1 MNKTENKNINKK
13 KEEILKKTKKIVSI
27 EGWSSDIFL
36 KLQKQKIDKNDLF
49 YLFQNGYKDLLEYA
63 LQDINEK
70 LEHKLK
76 KINLINF
83 PINKRIKKIL
93 LLRFDILNEE
103 KKFYKKTF
111 NHLLLPTNNKIS
123 KKSLYNSVNIM
134 WYLAGDNSTDFNFY
148 TKRLILSGIYTNALF
163 IFFSKDIMYVE
174 QNLDKNLKRIS
185 KIPKIKE
192 RISFIKNNAPKF
204 FKSFLA

>member
-13 KEEILKKTKKIVSI
+13 KEDILKKTKKIVSI
-27 EGWSSDIFL
+27 EGWSPDIFL
-36 KLQKQKIDKNDLF
+36 KLQKQNIDKNDLF
-49 YLFQNGYKDLLEYA
+49 YFFQNRYKDLLEYA
-63 LQDINEK
+63 LRDINVK
-70 LEHKLK
+70 LENKLK

-93 LLRFDILNEE
+93 LLRFDILNEDKE
-103 KKFYKKTF
+103 FYKKTF

-163 IFFSKDIMYVE
+163 VFFSKDMKDVE
-174 QNLDKNLKRIS
+174 ENLDINLKRIS

-192 RISFIKNNAPKF
+192 KLSFIKDNAPKL

>member
-1 MNKTENKNINKK
+1 MNKTEKINKK
-13 KEEILKKTKKIVSI
+13 KEDILKKTKKIVSI

-36 KLQKQKIDKNDLF
+36 KLQKQNIDKNDLF
-49 YLFQNGYKDLLEYA
+49 YLFQNEYKDLLEYA
-63 LQDINEK
+63 LHNINEK
-70 LEHKLK
+70 LEDKLK

-93 LLRFDILNEE
+93 LLRFEILNEDKE
-103 KKFYKKTF
+103 FYKKTF
-111 NHLLLPTNNKIS
+111 NHLLIPINNKIS

-163 IFFSKDIMYVE
+163 VFF
-174 QNLDKNLKRIS
+174 QRI
-185 KIPKIKE
+185 
-192 RISFIKNNAPKF
+192 
-204 FKSFLA
+204 

>member
-13 KEEILKKTKKIVSI
+13 KEDILKKTKKIVSI

-36 KLQKQKIDKNDLF
+36 KLQKQNIDKNDLF

-63 LQDINEK
+63 LHNINEK
-70 LEHKLK
+70 LENRLK

-93 LLRFDILNEE
+93 LLRFEILNEDKE
-103 KKFYKKTF
+103 FYKKTF
-111 NHLLLPTNNKIS
+111 NHLLIPINNKIS

-148 TKRLILSGIYTNALF
+148 TKRLILSGIYINALF
-163 IFFSKDIMYVE
+163 VFFSKDMKYVE
-174 QNLDKNLKRIS
+174 KNLDKNLKKIS

-192 RISFIKNNAPKF
+192 RISLIKDNAPKF
-204 FKSFLA
+204 LKSFLS